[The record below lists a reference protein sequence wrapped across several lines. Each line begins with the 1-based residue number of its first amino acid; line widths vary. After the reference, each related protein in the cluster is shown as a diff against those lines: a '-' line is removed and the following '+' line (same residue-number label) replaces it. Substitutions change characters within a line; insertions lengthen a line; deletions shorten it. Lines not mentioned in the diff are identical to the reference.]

1 MEQQKCPDF
10 LRQYFPFWDKL
21 TDTERQKLCQ
31 AAKPARFDKGAH
43 IHGGDG
49 SCTGVLIV
57 EKGCLRVYLM
67 SDEGR
72 EITLYRLYAGEVCIL
87 SASCAMRQVTFD
99 VFVDA
104 EEESMVQIVN
114 GSAFAEVTASNIY
127 AENFALRSAA
137 ESFSS
142 AMWVMQQILFM
153 SFDKRLAIF
162 LLDEAAKT
170 GSDTLH
176 LTHDQIA
183 RYMGSARE
191 VVSRM
196 LRYFT
201 SEGLVRVSRGTVEIL
216 DKKGLRKRT
225 E

>member
-1 MEQQKCPDF
+1 MNDEKCPDY
-10 LRQYFPFWDKL
+10 LRQYFPFWDRL
-21 TDTERQKLCQ
+21 TGEEQKKLCR
-31 AAKPARFDKGAH
+31 AANPAHFHKGEN
-43 IHGGDG
+43 IHGNCGR
-49 SCTGVLIV
+49 CTGVLIV
-57 EKGCLRVYLM
+57 ESGCLRVYLM
-67 SDEGR
+67 SEEGR
-72 EITLYRLYAGEVCIL
+72 EITLYRMYAGEVCIL

-104 EEESMVQIVN
+104 EEDCDIQIVN
-114 GSAFAEVTASNIY
+114 GQAFAEVTASNIY
-127 AENFALRSAA
+127 AENFALRSTA
-137 ESFSS
+137 ESFSD

-162 LLDEAAKT
+162 LLDESAKT
-170 GSDTLH
+170 GSNILH

-201 SEGLVRVSRGTVEIL
+201 SEGLVRQSRGTIEII
-216 DKKGLRKRT
+216 DKERLRDMT
-225 E
+225 G

>member
-1 MEQQKCPDF
+1 MNQEKCPSYF
-10 LRQYFPFWDKL
+10 RQYFPFWDKL
-21 TDTERQKLCQ
+21 TGDQQQKLCR
-31 AAKPARFDKGAH
+31 AANPAHFQRGEN
-43 IHGGDG
+43 IHGIGG
-49 SCTGVLIV
+49 GCTGVLIV
-57 EKGCLRVYLM
+57 ESGCLRVYLM
-67 SDEGR
+67 SEEGR

-87 SASCAMRQVTFD
+87 SASCAMRQITFD

-104 EEESMVQIVN
+104 EEDSAVQIISGCV
-114 GSAFAEVTASNIY
+114 FAEVTNANIY
-127 AENFALRSAA
+127 AENFALRSTA
-137 ESFSS
+137 ESFSA

-162 LLDEAAKT
+162 LLDESAKT
-170 GSDTLH
+170 GSPVLR

-201 SEGLVRVSRGTVEIL
+201 SEGIIRQSRGTIEIL
-216 DKKGLRKRT
+216 DKKRLRERAK
-225 E
+225 